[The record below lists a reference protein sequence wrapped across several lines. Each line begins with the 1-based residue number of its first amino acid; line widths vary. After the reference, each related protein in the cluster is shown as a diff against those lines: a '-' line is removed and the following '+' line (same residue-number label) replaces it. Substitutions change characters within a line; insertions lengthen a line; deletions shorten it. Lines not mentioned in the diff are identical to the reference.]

1 MFGDNRT
8 TRAHKGYLPPSV
20 PQEERIMTRGTL
32 RRLHRNTEGFTLV
45 ELMIVV
51 AIIGIL
57 AAIAVPQFL
66 SYRLR
71 SYNTAAKAVVHNL
84 KADEANLNSELG
96 VYGHTEAAA
105 ATLAAADATAPGGP
119 NTAVGAA
126 ADSSVVPTLGSAATA
141 GVAGAR
147 LVGTTTQTTPRTLAV
162 GIAIGANMIAQAIDI
177 NDASNNSTYTLFAR
191 HMKGDTAY
199 GIDSDLD
206 NAMFSV
212 SNPAWPNTAGL
223 GATTVNP
230 GGAAATATAVGD
242 DFSGVAGGGVPT
254 ANWAMM

>member
-1 MFGDNRT
+1 MGASIRRMQKITNRE
-8 TRAHKGYLPPSV
+8 A
-20 PQEERIMTRGTL
+20 
-32 RRLHRNTEGFTLV
+32 GFTLV

-105 ATLAAADATAPGGP
+105 STLAAADATAPGAP

-126 ADSSVVPTLGSAATA
+126 ADSSVVPALGSAATA

-147 LVGTTTQTTPRTLAV
+147 LVGTTTQATPRTLAIGV
-162 GIAIGANMIAQAIDI
+162 AIGANMIAQATDI

-199 GIDSDLD
+199 AIDSDLD

-223 GATTVNP
+223 GATPVNAGANT
-230 GGAAATATAVGD
+230 GGAATSVGD
-242 DFSGVAGGGVPT
+242 DIGGQAGGGVPT
-254 ANWAMM
+254 ANWAQM